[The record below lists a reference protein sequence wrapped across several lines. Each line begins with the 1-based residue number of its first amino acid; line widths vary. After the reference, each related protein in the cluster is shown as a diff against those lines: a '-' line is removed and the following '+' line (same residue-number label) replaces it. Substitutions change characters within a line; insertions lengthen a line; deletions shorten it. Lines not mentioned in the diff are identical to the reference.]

1 MPGGILQRNGMTGSK
16 VKSTPMEQNL
26 KLCKGG
32 DDQMESEGRYGETV
46 GALFYLT
53 TCTRPDMAFAVGV
66 LARFISKPREE
77 HWACVKGFLRYL
89 KHTMDFGIK
98 YGSRDATVRGY
109 ILPYDSPR
117 PRSGPEMEP
126 GLFTHICSHT
136 DWMLMALKFLETA
149 LTQLSDDILH
159 SSVYH
164 VLHWS

>member
-1 MPGGILQRNGMTGSK
+1 MRLGAPE
-16 VKSTPMEQNL
+16 STFATDVLRVGLPKTL
-26 KLCKGG
+26 
-32 DDQMESEGRYGETV
+32 YGTPYNIR
-46 GALFYLT
+46 L
-53 TCTRPDMAFAVGV
+53 
-66 LARFISKPREE
+66 I
-77 HWACVKGFLRYL
+77 
-89 KHTMDFGIK
+89 I
-98 YGSRDATVRGY
+98 

-126 GLFTHICSHT
+126 GLFTHRCSHT